1 MEEIE
6 KVIRNFENTDILD
19 IYFILNMMEKNLVPL
34 MKIQMKK
41 V

>member
-6 KVIRNFENTDILD
+6 KVIRNFENTE
-19 IYFILNMMEKNLVPL
+19 YFGYIFYIEYDGKNLVPL